1 MCFVTFGPKKQ
12 FKFESNEVFFVPVQF
27 LFLNKHPE
35 TSSNES
41 QNNETRQKTAD
52 CLTRTKKIKLNCRY
66 FPNITLFSSRWAP
79 GALVSAV
86 IKPVTSWFWR
96 AASLLIS
103 IPKRRHKGACRSFF
117 LNTSDCWGGKSAM
130 MLKHRM
136 RLCICFHPRATPLW
150 TERDETDAAHLKDY
164 NWLSRAAVRAQ
175 ICQRDSAALRNA
187 ESYDILQ

>member
-1 MCFVTFGPKKQ
+1 MKFFFYMYSFFSWINIRKHLKMNLKIMKRDRKQ
-12 FKFESNEVFFVPVQF
+12 QIVSLVQRKF
-27 LFLNKHPE
+27 
-35 TSSNES
+35 
-41 QNNETRQKTAD
+41 
-52 CLTRTKKIKLNCRY
+52 KLNCWY

-187 ESYDILQ
+187 ESYDLLQ